1 MKRYLLSTFTIAAA
15 ALLVTSCNDE
25 MDNGLK
31 TGDDGTVTFTAQ
43 LPSEMGTRAF
53 ADGLTAKHLQYAVYE
68 AGQSTPL
75 KVFGDETT
83 VVGEAEMVDLK
94 KSVTLKLTSG
104 KSYDVIFWADATTDS
119 PYTFNPA
126 SQEVSVDYSKVNNN
140 SDNCDAFFK
149 KETITVSGNQS
160 VDVKLTRPFAQVNIG
175 TDDFDAAKAS
185 GLEVT
190 QTEVVAKAFATLNLA
205 TGEVS
210 DEADRTFTMKAIPTA
225 SDGEFPVA
233 GGYKYL
239 SMDYLLVGADKAT
252 VDVAFNYGGPQ
263 SRTFTNVPVQR
274 NYRTN
279 IYGSLLTNT
288 TDFNVVI
295 EPAFSGEFAHE
306 VVSVSTFAA
315 LKAAAT
321 AGGDVK
327 LESAIDFTQVVTVDN
342 NKTLTV
348 DLNKQNV
355 ANAADLWDNP
365 SVPNSWSLFS
375 VRGTDSKLTL
385 SGDGDVIAKA
395 NDCYAIDVQGGG
407 HLVIEGGH
415 YNGNIHAVYV
425 LEGVAEIKGGTFEVQ
440 QKYPDAEKADEF
452 VLNCLDEN
460 RKNGT
465 AKIIVTGGTF
475 IGFNP
480 GDCKAEGNGTNFV
493 APGYASIPNGTAAD
507 GRTIWKVVPTVEAT
521 TEAEL
526 EGSFKRGS
534 VTAISS
540 NISTATITTCHSKSN
555 LVFKNGSV
563 LKLEPTETGSL
574 YTLSVRKNSNLTIS
588 GNGSII
594 APVLINPNPTTSQAA
609 AIEVGV
615 QANSG
620 TVNIYDNVTLEGNSG
635 AAGSYAL
642 RLVNGTAN
650 IYGGH
655 FKTAGGLNGDSEC
668 IYLQSIKPYREAYR
682 QCNLN
687 IYGGVFETTGDAK
700 YLINCKDEPYKDGK
714 CAIKIMGGIF
724 VGFNPADNT
733 AEGAH
738 TNFVAS
744 GYKSVETTYNG
755 KQAWKVVKE

>member
-1 MKRYLLSTFTIAAA
+1 MKRYLHSTFTIAAA
-15 ALLVTSCNDE
+15 ALLMTSCNDE

-31 TGDDGTVTFTAQ
+31 TGDEGTVTFTAQ

-83 VVGEAEMVDLK
+83 AVGEAEMVNLK

-205 TGEVS
+205 TGKVS

-295 EPAFSGEFAHE
+295 EPAFATTNYNLGALYTASQIGGAVTLSDNVDFDRTIA
-306 VVSVSTFAA
+306 VQPGKTMSVNLNGKT
-315 LKAAAT
+315 
-321 AGGDVK
+321 VK
-327 LESAIDFTQVVTVDN
+327 NTT
-342 NKTLTV
+342 
-348 DLNKQNV
+348 
-355 ANAADLWDNP
+355 DLWENP

-425 LEGVAEIKGGTFEVQ
+425 TEGVAEIKGGTFEVQ

-460 RKNGT
+460 YKNGT

-493 APGYASIPNGTAAD
+493 APGYASIANGTAAD
-507 GRTIWKVVPTVEAT
+507 GRTIWKVVPAVEAT

-526 EGSFKRGS
+526 EGSFKSGS

-540 NISTATITTCHSKSN
+540 NINTATITTCHSKSN

-594 APVLINPNPTTSQAA
+594 APVLISPNPTTSQAA

-615 QANSG
+615 QAYSG
-620 TVNIYDNVTLEGNSG
+620 IVNIYDNVTLEGNSG

-668 IYLQSIKPYREAYR
+668 IYLESIKPYRGTYR

-738 TNFVAS
+738 TNFVAP

>member
-31 TGDDGTVTFTAQ
+31 TGDEGTVTFTAQ

-75 KVFGDETT
+75 PVFGDETT
-83 VVGEAEMVDLK
+83 VVGEAEMVNLK

-205 TGEVS
+205 TGKVA

-295 EPAFSGEFAHE
+295 EPAFATTNYNLGALYTASQIGGAVTLSDNVDFDRTIA
-306 VVSVSTFAA
+306 VQPGKTMSVNLNGKT
-315 LKAAAT
+315 
-321 AGGDVK
+321 VK
-327 LESAIDFTQVVTVDN
+327 NTT
-342 NKTLTV
+342 
-348 DLNKQNV
+348 
-355 ANAADLWDNP
+355 DLWENP

-425 LEGVAEIKGGTFEVQ
+425 TEGVAEIKGGTFEVQ

-460 RKNGT
+460 YKNGT

-493 APGYASIPNGTAAD
+493 APGYASIANGTAAD
-507 GRTIWKVVPTVEAT
+507 GRTIWKVVPAVEAT

-540 NISTATITTCHSKSN
+540 NISTTTITTCHSKSN

-594 APVLINPNPTTSQAA
+594 APVLINPNPTKSQAA

-615 QANSG
+615 QAYSG
-620 TVNIYDNVTLEGNSG
+620 IVNIYDNVTLEGNSG

-668 IYLQSIKPYREAYR
+668 IYLQSIKPWRGTYR

-738 TNFVAS
+738 TNFVAP

>member
-31 TGDDGTVTFTAQ
+31 TGDEGTVTFTAQ

-83 VVGEAEMVDLK
+83 VVGEAEMVNLK
-94 KSVTLKLTSG
+94 QTVSLKLTTG
-104 KSYDVIFWADATTDS
+104 KTYDVIFWADATTDS

-205 TGEVS
+205 TGKVS

-295 EPAFSGEFAHE
+295 EPAFATTNYNLGALYTASQIGGAVTLSDNVDFDRTIA
-306 VVSVSTFAA
+306 VQPGKTMSVNLNGKT
-315 LKAAAT
+315 
-321 AGGDVK
+321 VK
-327 LESAIDFTQVVTVDN
+327 NTT
-342 NKTLTV
+342 
-348 DLNKQNV
+348 
-355 ANAADLWDNP
+355 DLWENP
-365 SVPNSWSLFS
+365 SVPDSWSLFS
-375 VRGTDSKLTL
+375 VRGIDSKLTL
-385 SGDGDVIAKA
+385 SGDGEVIAKA
-395 NDCYAIDVQGGG
+395 NDCYAVDVQDGG
-407 HLVIEGGH
+407 HLVIEDGH

-425 LEGVAEIKGGTFEVQ
+425 EEGTAEIKGGTFEVQ
-440 QKYPDAEKADEF
+440 QKYPDADKADEF
-452 VLNCLDEN
+452 VLNCYDAN

-507 GRTIWKVVPTVEAT
+507 GRTIWKVVPAVEAT
-521 TEAEL
+521 TAEGLKTALTTRGKIVALGQDL
-526 EGSFKRGS
+526 EYAS
-534 VTAISS
+534 VISPAR
-540 NISTATITTCHSKSN
+540 STSLVMKNGA
-555 LVFKNGSV
+555 VFKSTNDDSNNINT
-563 LKLEPTETGSL
+563 LLSISETG
-574 YTLSVRKNSNLTIS
+574 VKIS
-588 GNGSII
+588 GNGTLEA
-594 APVLINPNPTTSQAA
+594 APNRPNHTSAV
-609 AIEVGV
+609 IEVRNGGSV
-615 QANSG
+615 DIYGNLTFDAKGGSKAN
-620 TVNIYDNVTLEGNSG
+620 NAI
-635 AAGSYAL
+635 
-642 RLVNGTAN
+642 RIFKGTAN
-650 IYGGH
+650 IHSGYFHTVGGSP
-655 FKTAGGLNGDSEC
+655 KENSSEC
-668 IYLQSIKPYREAYR
+668 ILIGYYNTDCY
-682 QCNLN
+682 LN
-687 IYGGVFETTGDAK
+687 ITGGIFESDGDAT
-700 YLINCKDEPYKDGK
+700 YLINCMDDYKK
-714 CAIKIMGGIF
+714 RCHVKVMGGTF

-733 AEGAH
+733 ADGAH
-738 TNFVAS
+738 TNFVAP

>member
-31 TGDDGTVTFTAQ
+31 TGDEGTVTFTAQ

-83 VVGEAEMVDLK
+83 VVGEAEMNNLK
-94 KSVTLKLTSG
+94 QTVSLKLTTG
-104 KSYDVIFWADATTDS
+104 KTYDVIFWADATTDS

-205 TGEVS
+205 TGEVA

-263 SRTFTNVPVQR
+263 NRTFTNVPVQR

-327 LESAIDFTQVVTVDN
+327 LESAIDFTQAVTVDN

-348 DLNKQNV
+348 DLNKQDV
-355 ANAADLWDNP
+355 ANATDLWDKTP
-365 SVPNSWSLFS
+365 DQWSLFS
-375 VRGTDSKLTL
+375 VRRGSTLTL
-385 SGDGDVIAKA
+385 KGDGEVIAKA
-395 NDCYAIDVQGGG
+395 NDCYAVDVQDGG

-452 VLNCLDEN
+452 VLNCYDAN
-460 RKNGT
+460 YINGT
-465 AKIIVTGGTF
+465 AKIIVSGGTF

-480 GDCKAEGNGTNFV
+480 GNCKAEDKNGTNFL
-493 APGYASIPNGTAAD
+493 APGYASVADGTTAD
-507 GRTIWKVVPTVEAT
+507 GRVIYKVIQAPTTRSEIIN
-521 TEAEL
+521 L
-526 EGSFKRGS
+526 LSKDGGSICIGSDYEGGAYLSKDG
-534 VTAISS
+534 VTASFAISNNAVVTPLQKKS
-540 NISTATITTCHSKSN
+540 QRSTFNIDGTNLNLFGNGKILGPCNVTDSDEGAIWVQGGSTLN
-555 LVFKNGSV
+555 
-563 LKLEPTETGSL
+563 
-574 YTLSVRKNSNLTIS
+574 IS
-588 GNGSII
+588 GNLSI
-594 APVLINPNPTTSQAA
+594 
-609 AIEVGV
+609 EG
-615 QANSG
+615 G
-620 TVNIYDNVTLEGNSG
+620 TGGHLNACVIIF
-635 AAGSYAL
+635 
-642 RLVNGTAN
+642 NGTTN
-650 IYGGH
+650 IQNGYFH
-655 FKTAGGLNGDSEC
+655 SSIDKNGDSNPC
-668 IYLQSIKPYREAYR
+668 IILAPIKSPTVTGYSK
-682 QCNLN
+682 LN
-687 IYGGVFETTGDAK
+687 IYGGVFEADGDAK
-700 YLINCKDEPYKDGK
+700 FVINCQDEDKDRCTVKV
-714 CAIKIMGGIF
+714 MGGIF

-733 AEGAH
+733 ADGAH
-738 TNFVAS
+738 TNYVAP

>member
-31 TGDDGTVTFTAQ
+31 TGDEGTVTFTAQ

-83 VVGEAEMVDLK
+83 VVGEAEMVNLK

-126 SQEVSVDYSKVNNN
+126 SQEVSVDYSNVNNN

-295 EPAFSGEFAHE
+295 EPAFATTNYNLGALYTASQIGGAVTLSDNVDFDRTIA
-306 VVSVSTFAA
+306 VQPGKTMSVNLNGKT
-315 LKAAAT
+315 
-321 AGGDVK
+321 VK
-327 LESAIDFTQVVTVDN
+327 NTT
-342 NKTLTV
+342 
-348 DLNKQNV
+348 
-355 ANAADLWDNP
+355 DLWENP

-395 NDCYAIDVQGGG
+395 NDCYAVDVQDGG
-407 HLVIEGGH
+407 HLVIEDGH
-415 YNGNIHAVYV
+415 FNGNIHAVYV

-452 VLNCLDEN
+452 VLNCYDAN
-460 RKNGT
+460 RRNGT

-480 GDCKAEGNGTNFV
+480 GDCKAEGDGTNFV

-507 GRTIWKVVPTVEAT
+507 GRTIWKVVPAVEAT
-521 TEAEL
+521 TAEGL
-526 EGSFKRGS
+526 ETALTTRGKIVALGQDLEYAS
-534 VTAISS
+534 SISPAS
-540 NISTATITTCHSKSN
+540 NTSLVMKNGA
-555 LVFKNGSV
+555 VFKSTNDDSNNINT
-563 LKLEPTETGSL
+563 LLSISATG
-574 YTLSVRKNSNLTIS
+574 VKIS
-588 GNGSII
+588 GNGTLEA
-594 APVLINPNPTTSQAA
+594 APNRPNHPSAVIEVRNGGSVDISGNLTFDAKGGSQANN
-609 AIEVGV
+609 AIK
-615 QANSG
+615 
-620 TVNIYDNVTLEGNSG
+620 IIK
-635 AAGSYAL
+635 
-642 RLVNGTAN
+642 GTAN
-650 IYGGH
+650 IHSGYFH
-655 FKTAGGLNGDSEC
+655 TAGGATKESTSEC
-668 IYLQSIKPYREAYR
+668 IYLASDWSASSKA
-682 QCNLN
+682 NLN
-687 IYGGVFETTGDAK
+687 IYGGVFECDGDAT
-700 YLINCKDEPYKDGK
+700 YLINCKDEYRSK
-714 CAIKIMGGIF
+714 CTIEIMGGIF

-738 TNFVAS
+738 TNFVAP

>member
-31 TGDDGTVTFTAQ
+31 TGDEGTVTFTAQ

-83 VVGEAEMVDLK
+83 VVGEAEMNNLK
-94 KSVTLKLTSG
+94 QTVSLKLTTG
-104 KSYDVIFWADATTDS
+104 KTYDVIFWAADNSAKK
-119 PYTFNPA
+119 PYTFDPLTQTVKIKYTN
-126 SQEVSVDYSKVNNN
+126 VYSNN
-140 SDNCDAFFK
+140 DICDAFFK
-149 KETITVSGNQS
+149 KETITVSGNQN

-175 TDDFDAAKAS
+175 TDDFDAATIA
-185 GLEVT
+185 GLNLT
-190 QTEVVAKAFATLNLA
+190 QTQVKATAGDILNLA
-205 TGEVS
+205 TGKMEGT
-210 DEADRTFTMKAIPTA
+210 EATRTFKMKAIPTA
-225 SDGEFPVA
+225 DDGAFPVA
-233 GGYKYL
+233 GYKYL
-239 SMDYLLVGADKAT
+239 LMAYIPISDTKET
-252 VDVAFNYGGPQ
+252 VDMTFGYNGK
-263 SRTFTNVPVQR
+263 SSFRSFTNVPLQR

-279 IYGSLLTNT
+279 IYGSLLTNSV
-288 TDFNVVI
+288 DFNVVI

-306 VVSVSTFAA
+306 VVSASTFAA
-315 LKAAAT
+315 LKAAVAN
-321 AGGDVK
+321 GQ
-327 LESAIDFTQVVTVDN
+327 SVDAE
-342 NKTLTV
+342 KTLVLSGGQSETLNLG
-348 DLNKQNV
+348 DLSISNKN
-355 ANAADLWDNP
+355 DIWSD
-365 SVPNSWSLFS
+365 SDWSLLS
-375 VRGTDSKLTL
+375 VRENSSLTIT
-385 SGDGDVIAKA
+385 SGAYIAKA
-395 NDCYAIDVQGGG
+395 NDCYAVDVQDGG
-407 HLVIEGGH
+407 HLVIEDGH
-415 YNGNIHAVYV
+415 FNGNIHAVYV

-452 VLNCLDEN
+452 VLNCYDAN
-460 RKNGT
+460 RENGT

-563 LKLEPTETGSL
+563 LKLEPTETGDL

-594 APVLINPNPTTSQAA
+594 APVLISPNPTTSQAA

-615 QANSG
+615 QAYSG
-620 TVNIYDNVTLEGNSG
+620 TVNIYDNVTIEGNSG

-642 RLVNGTAN
+642 KLVNGTAN

-655 FKTAGGLNGDSEC
+655 FKTAGGSNGDSEC
-668 IYLQSIKPYREAYR
+668 IYLQSIKPWGGTYR

-738 TNFVAS
+738 TNFVAP

>member
-31 TGDDGTVTFTAQ
+31 TGDEGTVTFTAQ

-75 KVFGDETT
+75 PVFGDETT
-83 VVGEAEMVDLK
+83 VVGEAEMVNLK

-126 SQEVSVDYSKVNNN
+126 SQEVRVDYSKVNNN

-295 EPAFSGEFAHE
+295 EPAFATTNYNLGALYTASQIGGAVTLSDNVDFDRTIA
-306 VVSVSTFAA
+306 VQPGKTMSVNLNGKT
-315 LKAAAT
+315 
-321 AGGDVK
+321 VK
-327 LESAIDFTQVVTVDN
+327 NTT
-342 NKTLTV
+342 
-348 DLNKQNV
+348 
-355 ANAADLWDNP
+355 DLWENP

-425 LEGVAEIKGGTFEVQ
+425 TEGVAEIKGGTFEVQ

-452 VLNCLDEN
+452 VLNCYDAN
-460 RKNGT
+460 RENGT

-493 APGYASIPNGTAAD
+493 AHGYASIPNGTAAD
-507 GRTIWKVVPTVEAT
+507 GRTIWKVVPAVAAT
-521 TEAEL
+521 TGAEL

-534 VTAISS
+534 VTTIGT
-540 NISTATITTCHSKSN
+540 NISATETIVCKTKSN
-555 LVFKNGSV
+555 LVLKNGSV
-563 LKLEPTETGSL
+563 LKVEPTRIAQN
-574 YTLSVRKNSNLTIS
+574 YTLGAHGGSNLSIS

-594 APVLINPNPTTSQAA
+594 APVLPDPTTYLAS
-609 AIEVGV
+609 AIEVGS
-615 QANSG
+615 ASKSG
-620 TVNIYDNVTLEGNSG
+620 TVNIYGNVTFEGNSG

-642 RLVNGTAN
+642 RLINGTAN

-655 FKTAGGLNGDSEC
+655 FKTAGGSSGNAEC
-668 IYLQSIKPYREAYR
+668 IYLQSSQPYRGAAYN

-700 YLINCKDEPYKDGK
+700 YLINCLDKPYKDGK

>member
-83 VVGEAEMVDLK
+83 VVGEAEMNNLK
-94 KSVTLKLTSG
+94 QTVSLKLTTG
-104 KSYDVIFWADATTDS
+104 KTYDVIFWADATTDS

-205 TGEVS
+205 TGKVA

-348 DLNKQNV
+348 DLNKQDV
-355 ANAADLWDNP
+355 ANATDLWDKA
-365 SVPNSWSLFS
+365 PNQWSLFS
-375 VRGTDSKLTL
+375 VRRGSTLTL
-385 SGDGDVIAKA
+385 KGDGEVIAKA
-395 NDCYAIDVQGGG
+395 NDCYAVDVQDGG

-425 LEGVAEIKGGTFEVQ
+425 QKGTAEIKGGTFEVQ
-440 QKYPDAEKADEF
+440 QKFPDADKADEF
-452 VLNCLDEN
+452 VLNCYDAN
-460 RKNGT
+460 RENGT

-480 GDCKAEGNGTNFV
+480 GNCKAEGNGTNFV
-493 APGYASIPNGTAAD
+493 APGYASVCESKTAD
-507 GRTIWKVVPTVEAT
+507 GREIWKVIPVTRNNIIA
-521 TEAEL
+521 AL
-526 EGSFKRGS
+526 EKQGAK
-534 VTAISS
+534 VCISNDYQGGAYLS
-540 NISTATITTCHSKSN
+540 KDDITSTLMLNKATITPIPNKMSTINIEGTNLNVTGTGKFVGPSNSYTTTGAFWVQHSNTLNIDGNISVESGTN
-555 LVFKNGSV
+555 SHFNACVIVFN
-563 LKLEPTETGSL
+563 
-574 YTLSVRKNSNLTIS
+574 
-588 GNGSII
+588 
-594 APVLINPNPTTSQAA
+594 
-609 AIEVGV
+609 
-615 QANSG
+615 G
-620 TVNIYDNVTLEGNSG
+620 TVNISNGYFHSSVSKD
-635 AAGSYAL
+635 GS
-642 RLVNGTAN
+642 
-650 IYGGH
+650 
-655 FKTAGGLNGDSEC
+655 SSPC
-668 IYLQSIKPYREAYR
+668 IYLFGNTGVAYA
-682 QCNLN
+682 N
-687 IYGGVFETTGDAK
+687 ITGGVFEADGDAMFI
-700 YLINCKDEPYKDGK
+700 INCDDTNKSRCHVKV
-714 CAIKIMGGIF
+714 MGGTF

-733 AEGAH
+733 ADGAH
-738 TNFVAS
+738 TNYVAP

>member
-31 TGDDGTVTFTAQ
+31 TGDEGTVTFTAQ

-83 VVGEAEMVDLK
+83 VVGEAEMVNLK

-104 KSYDVIFWADATTDS
+104 KSYDVIFWADVTTDS

-205 TGEVS
+205 TGKVS

-263 SRTFTNVPVQR
+263 NRTFTNVPVQR

-306 VVSVSTFAA
+306 VVSISTFAA

-327 LESAIDFTQVVTVDN
+327 LESAIDFTQAVTVDN

-348 DLNKQNV
+348 DLNKQDV
-355 ANAADLWDNP
+355 ANATDLWDKTP
-365 SVPNSWSLFS
+365 DQWSLFS
-375 VRGTDSKLTL
+375 VRRGSTLTL
-385 SGDGDVIAKA
+385 KGDGEVIAKA
-395 NDCYAIDVQGGG
+395 NDCYAVDVQDGG

-425 LEGVAEIKGGTFEVQ
+425 QKGTAEIKGGTFEVQ
-440 QKYPDAEKADEF
+440 QKYSAEDPDEY
-452 VLNCLDEN
+452 VLNCYDAN
-460 RKNGT
+460 YINGT
-465 AKIIVTGGTF
+465 AKIIVSGGTF

-480 GDCKAEGNGTNFV
+480 GNCKAEDKNGTNFL
-493 APGYASIPNGTAAD
+493 APGYASVADGTTAD
-507 GRTIWKVVPTVEAT
+507 GRVIYKVIQAPTTRSEIIN
-521 TEAEL
+521 L
-526 EGSFKRGS
+526 LSKDGGSICIGSDYEGGAYLSKDG
-534 VTAISS
+534 VTASFAISNNAVVTPLQKKS
-540 NISTATITTCHSKSN
+540 QRSTFNIDGTNLNLFGNGKILGPCNVTDSDEGAIWVQGGSTLN
-555 LVFKNGSV
+555 
-563 LKLEPTETGSL
+563 
-574 YTLSVRKNSNLTIS
+574 IS
-588 GNGSII
+588 GNLSI
-594 APVLINPNPTTSQAA
+594 
-609 AIEVGV
+609 EG
-615 QANSG
+615 G
-620 TVNIYDNVTLEGNSG
+620 TGGHLNACVIIF
-635 AAGSYAL
+635 
-642 RLVNGTAN
+642 NGTTN
-650 IYGGH
+650 IQNGYFH
-655 FKTAGGLNGDSEC
+655 SSIDKNGDSNPC
-668 IYLQSIKPYREAYR
+668 IILAPIKSPTVTGYSK
-682 QCNLN
+682 LN
-687 IYGGVFETTGDAK
+687 IYGGVFEADGDAK
-700 YLINCKDEPYKDGK
+700 FVINCQDEDKDRCTVKV
-714 CAIKIMGGIF
+714 MGGIF

-733 AEGAH
+733 ADGAH
-738 TNFVAS
+738 TNYVAP
-744 GYKSVETTYNG
+744 GYKLVETTYNG

>member
-31 TGDDGTVTFTAQ
+31 TDDEGTVTFTAQ

-83 VVGEAEMVDLK
+83 VVGEAEMVNLK

-205 TGEVS
+205 TGKVA

-295 EPAFSGEFAHE
+295 EPAFATTNYNLGALYTASQIGGAVTLSDNVDFDRTIA
-306 VVSVSTFAA
+306 VQPGKTMSVNLNGKT
-315 LKAAAT
+315 
-321 AGGDVK
+321 VK
-327 LESAIDFTQVVTVDN
+327 NTT
-342 NKTLTV
+342 
-348 DLNKQNV
+348 
-355 ANAADLWDNP
+355 DLWENP

-385 SGDGDVIAKA
+385 SGDGDVIAKV
-395 NDCYAIDVQGGG
+395 NDCYAVDVQGGG
-407 HLVIEGGH
+407 HLVIDGGH

-425 LEGVAEIKGGTFEVQ
+425 TEGVAEIKGGTFEVQ

-460 RKNGT
+460 YKNGT

-493 APGYASIPNGTAAD
+493 APGYASIANGTTAD
-507 GRTIWKVVPTVEAT
+507 GRTIWKVVSAVEAT
-521 TEAEL
+521 TETEL
-526 EGSFKRGS
+526 EGSFKSGS

-594 APVLINPNPTTSQAA
+594 APVLINPNPTKSQAA

-615 QANSG
+615 QAYSG
-620 TVNIYDNVTLEGNSG
+620 IVNIYDNVTLEGNSG

-668 IYLQSIKPYREAYR
+668 IYLQSIKPYRGTYR

-738 TNFVAS
+738 TNFVAP

>member
-31 TGDDGTVTFTAQ
+31 TGDEGTVTFTAQ

-83 VVGEAEMVDLK
+83 VVGEAEMNNLK
-94 KSVTLKLTSG
+94 QTVSLKLTTG
-104 KSYDVIFWADATTDS
+104 KTYDVIFWAADNSAKK
-119 PYTFNPA
+119 PYTFDPLTQTVKIKYTN
-126 SQEVSVDYSKVNNN
+126 VYSNN
-140 SDNCDAFFK
+140 DICDAFFK
-149 KETITVSGNQS
+149 KETITVSGNQN

-175 TDDFDAAKAS
+175 TDDFDAATIA
-185 GLEVT
+185 GLNLT
-190 QTEVVAKAFATLNLA
+190 QTQVKATAGDILNLA
-205 TGEVS
+205 TGKMEGT
-210 DEADRTFTMKAIPTA
+210 EATRTFKMKAIPTA
-225 SDGEFPVA
+225 DDGAFPVA
-233 GGYKYL
+233 GYKYL
-239 SMDYLLVGADKAT
+239 LMAYIPISDTKET
-252 VDVAFNYGGPQ
+252 VDMTFGYNGK
-263 SRTFTNVPVQR
+263 STFRSFTNVPLQR

-279 IYGSLLTNT
+279 IYGSLLTNSV
-288 TDFNVVI
+288 DFNVVI

-306 VVSVSTFAA
+306 VVSASTFAA
-315 LKAAAT
+315 LKAAVAN
-321 AGGDVK
+321 GQ
-327 LESAIDFTQVVTVDN
+327 SVDAE
-342 NKTLTV
+342 KTLVLSGGQSETLNLG
-348 DLNKQNV
+348 DLSISNKN
-355 ANAADLWDNP
+355 DIWSD
-365 SVPNSWSLFS
+365 SDWSLLS
-375 VRGTDSKLTL
+375 VRENSSLTII
-385 SGDGDVIAKA
+385 SGAYIAKA
-395 NDCYAIDVQGGG
+395 NDCYAVDVQDGG

-415 YNGNIHAVYV
+415 FNGNIHAVYV
-425 LEGVAEIKGGTFEVQ
+425 EEGTAEIKGGTFEVQ
-440 QKYPDAEKADEF
+440 QKYPDADKADEF
-452 VLNCLDEN
+452 VLNCYDAN

-493 APGYASIPNGTAAD
+493 APGYASIPNGTATD

-521 TEAEL
+521 TGTEL

-534 VTAISS
+534 VTTIGT
-540 NISTATITTCHSKSN
+540 NISATETIVCKTKSN
-555 LVFKNGSV
+555 LVLKNGSV
-563 LKLEPTETGSL
+563 LKVEPTRIAQN
-574 YTLSVRKNSNLTIS
+574 YTLGAHGGSNLSIS

-594 APVLINPNPTTSQAA
+594 APVLPDPTTYLAS
-609 AIEVGV
+609 AIDVGS
-615 QANSG
+615 ASKSG
-620 TVNIYDNVTLEGNSG
+620 IVNIYDNVTLEGNSG

-655 FKTAGGLNGDSEC
+655 FKTAGGSSGNAEC
-668 IYLQSIKPYREAYR
+668 IYVQSAQPYRGAAYR

-714 CAIKIMGGIF
+714 CAINIMGGIF

-738 TNFVAS
+738 TNFVAP

>member
-31 TGDDGTVTFTAQ
+31 TGDEGTVTFTAQ

-83 VVGEAEMVDLK
+83 VVGEAEMVNLK

-263 SRTFTNVPVQR
+263 NRTFTNVPVQR

-355 ANAADLWDNP
+355 ANAADLWNE
-365 SVPNSWSLFS
+365 STNQWSLFS
-375 VRGTDSKLTL
+375 VRRGSTLTL
-385 SGDGDVIAKA
+385 KGDGEVIAKA
-395 NDCYAIDVQGGG
+395 SDCFAVDVQDGG
-407 HLVIEGGH
+407 HLVIEDGH
-415 YNGNIHAVYV
+415 FNGNVHAVYV
-425 LEGVAEIKGGTFEVQ
+425 YEGVAEIKGGTFEVQ
-440 QKYPDAEKADEF
+440 QKYSDADKADEF
-452 VLNCLDEN
+452 VLNCYDAN
-460 RKNGT
+460 RENGT

-480 GDCKAEGNGTNFV
+480 GNCKAEGNGTNFV
-493 APGYASIPNGTAAD
+493 APGYASVCESKTAD
-507 GRTIWKVVPTVEAT
+507 GREIWKVIPVTRNNIIA
-521 TEAEL
+521 AL
-526 EGSFKRGS
+526 EKQGAK
-534 VTAISS
+534 VCISNDYQGGAYLS
-540 NISTATITTCHSKSN
+540 KDDITSTLMLNKATITPIPNKMSTINIEGTNLNVTGTGKFVGPSNSYTTTGAFWVQHSNTLNIDGNISVESGTN
-555 LVFKNGSV
+555 SHFNACVIVFN
-563 LKLEPTETGSL
+563 
-574 YTLSVRKNSNLTIS
+574 
-588 GNGSII
+588 
-594 APVLINPNPTTSQAA
+594 
-609 AIEVGV
+609 
-615 QANSG
+615 G
-620 TVNIYDNVTLEGNSG
+620 TVNISNGYFHSSVSKD
-635 AAGSYAL
+635 GS
-642 RLVNGTAN
+642 
-650 IYGGH
+650 
-655 FKTAGGLNGDSEC
+655 SSPC
-668 IYLQSIKPYREAYR
+668 IYLFGNTGVAYA
-682 QCNLN
+682 N
-687 IYGGVFETTGDAK
+687 ITGGVFEADGDAMFI
-700 YLINCKDEPYKDGK
+700 INCDDTNKSRCHVKV
-714 CAIKIMGGIF
+714 MGGTF

-733 AEGAH
+733 ADGAH
-738 TNFVAS
+738 TNYVAT

>member
-31 TGDDGTVTFTAQ
+31 TGDEGTVTFTAQ

-83 VVGEAEMVDLK
+83 VVGEAEMVNLK

-205 TGEVS
+205 TGKVS

-295 EPAFSGEFAHE
+295 EPAFATTNYNLGALYTASQIGGAVTLSDNVDFDRTIA
-306 VVSVSTFAA
+306 VQPGKTMSVNLNGKT
-315 LKAAAT
+315 
-321 AGGDVK
+321 VK
-327 LESAIDFTQVVTVDN
+327 NTT
-342 NKTLTV
+342 
-348 DLNKQNV
+348 
-355 ANAADLWDNP
+355 DLWKNP

-385 SGDGDVIAKA
+385 SGDGEVIAKA
-395 NDCYAIDVQGGG
+395 NDCYAVDVQDGG
-407 HLVIEGGH
+407 HLVIEDGH

-425 LEGVAEIKGGTFEVQ
+425 YEGVAEIKGGTFEVQ
-440 QKYPDAEKADEF
+440 QKYSDADKADEF
-452 VLNCLDEN
+452 VLNCYDAN
-460 RKNGT
+460 RENGT

-507 GRTIWKVVPTVEAT
+507 GRTIWKVVPAVEAT
-521 TEAEL
+521 TAEGLKTALTTRGKIVALGQDL
-526 EGSFKRGS
+526 EYASS
-534 VTAISS
+534 ISPAKNTS
-540 NISTATITTCHSKSN
+540 LVMKNGA
-555 LVFKNGSV
+555 VFKSTNDDSNNINT
-563 LKLEPTETGSL
+563 LLSISETG
-574 YTLSVRKNSNLTIS
+574 VKIS
-588 GNGSII
+588 GNGTLEA
-594 APVLINPNPTTSQAA
+594 APNRPNHTSAV
-609 AIEVGV
+609 IEVRTGGSV
-615 QANSG
+615 DIYGNLTFDAKGGSKAN
-620 TVNIYDNVTLEGNSG
+620 NAI
-635 AAGSYAL
+635 
-642 RLVNGTAN
+642 RIFKGTAN
-650 IYGGH
+650 IHSGYFHTVGGSP
-655 FKTAGGLNGDSEC
+655 KENSSEC
-668 IYLQSIKPYREAYR
+668 ILIGYYNTDCY
-682 QCNLN
+682 LN
-687 IYGGVFETTGDAK
+687 ITGGIFESDGDAT
-700 YLINCKDEPYKDGK
+700 YLINCMDDYKK
-714 CAIKIMGGIF
+714 RCHVKVMGGTF

-733 AEGAH
+733 ADGAH
-738 TNFVAS
+738 TNYVAP

>member
-31 TGDDGTVTFTAQ
+31 TGDEGTVTFTAQ

-83 VVGEAEMVDLK
+83 VVGEAEMVNLK

-205 TGEVS
+205 TGEVA

-263 SRTFTNVPVQR
+263 NRTFTNVPVQR
-274 NYRTN
+274 NCRTN

-295 EPAFSGEFAHE
+295 EPAFATTNYNLGALYTASQIGGAVTLSDNVDFDRTIA
-306 VVSVSTFAA
+306 VQPGKTMSVNLNGKT
-315 LKAAAT
+315 
-321 AGGDVK
+321 VK
-327 LESAIDFTQVVTVDN
+327 NTT
-342 NKTLTV
+342 
-348 DLNKQNV
+348 
-355 ANAADLWDNP
+355 DLWENP

-385 SGDGDVIAKA
+385 SGDGDVIAKV
-395 NDCYAIDVQGGG
+395 NDCYAVDVQGGG
-407 HLVIEGGH
+407 HLVIDGGH

-425 LEGVAEIKGGTFEVQ
+425 TEGVAEIKGGTFEVQ

-460 RKNGT
+460 YKNGT

-493 APGYASIPNGTAAD
+493 APGYASIANGTTAD
-507 GRTIWKVVPTVEAT
+507 GRTIWKVVSAVEAT
-521 TEAEL
+521 TETEL
-526 EGSFKRGS
+526 EGSFKSGS

-594 APVLINPNPTTSQAA
+594 APVLINPNPTKSQAA

-615 QANSG
+615 QAYSG
-620 TVNIYDNVTLEGNSG
+620 IVNIYDNVTLEGNSG

-668 IYLQSIKPYREAYR
+668 IYLQSIKPYRGTYR

-738 TNFVAS
+738 TNFVAP

>member
-31 TGDDGTVTFTAQ
+31 TGDEGTVTFTAQ

-83 VVGEAEMVDLK
+83 VVGEAEMVNLK

-104 KSYDVIFWADATTDS
+104 KSYDVIFWAADNSAKK
-119 PYTFNPA
+119 PYTFDPLTQTVKIKYTN
-126 SQEVSVDYSKVNNN
+126 VYSNN
-140 SDNCDAFFK
+140 DICDAFFK
-149 KETITVSGNQS
+149 KETITVSGNQN

-175 TDDFDAAKAS
+175 TDDFDAATIA
-185 GLEVT
+185 GLNLT
-190 QTEVVAKAFATLNLA
+190 QTQVKATAGDILNLA
-205 TGEVS
+205 TGKMEGT
-210 DEADRTFTMKAIPTA
+210 EATRTFKMKAIPTA
-225 SDGEFPVA
+225 DDGAFPVA
-233 GGYKYL
+233 GYKYL
-239 SMDYLLVGADKAT
+239 LMAYIPISDTKET
-252 VDVAFNYGGPQ
+252 VDMTFGYNGK
-263 SRTFTNVPVQR
+263 STFRSFTNVPLQR

-279 IYGSLLTNT
+279 IYGSLLTNSV
-288 TDFNVVI
+288 DFNVVI

-306 VVSVSTFAA
+306 VVSASTFAA
-315 LKAAAT
+315 LKAAVAN
-321 AGGDVK
+321 GQ
-327 LESAIDFTQVVTVDN
+327 SVDAE
-342 NKTLTV
+342 KTLVLSGGQSETLNLG
-348 DLNKQNV
+348 DLSISNKN
-355 ANAADLWDNP
+355 NIWSDSD
-365 SVPNSWSLFS
+365 WSLLS
-375 VRGTDSKLTL
+375 VRENSSLTIT
-385 SGDGDVIAKA
+385 SGAYIAKA
-395 NDCYAIDVQGGG
+395 NDCYAVDVQDGG
-407 HLVIEGGH
+407 HLVIEDGH
-415 YNGNIHAVYV
+415 FNGNIHAVYV

-440 QKYPDAEKADEF
+440 QKYPDADKADEF
-452 VLNCLDEN
+452 VLNCYDAN
-460 RKNGT
+460 RRNGT

-480 GDCKAEGNGTNFV
+480 GDCKAEGDGTNFV

-507 GRTIWKVVPTVEAT
+507 GRTIWKVVSAVEAT
-521 TEAEL
+521 TETEL
-526 EGSFKRGS
+526 EGSFKSGS

-574 YTLSVRKNSNLTIS
+574 YTLSVRQNSNLTIS

-594 APVLINPNPTTSQAA
+594 APVLINPNPTKSQAA

-615 QANSG
+615 QAYSG
-620 TVNIYDNVTLEGNSG
+620 TVNIYDNVTLEGNSV

-668 IYLQSIKPYREAYR
+668 IYLQSIKPWRGTYR

-700 YLINCKDEPYKDGK
+700 YLINCQDEPYKDGK

>member
-31 TGDDGTVTFTAQ
+31 TGDEGTVTFTAQ

-83 VVGEAEMVDLK
+83 VVGEAEMVNPK

-205 TGEVS
+205 TGKVA

-306 VVSVSTFAA
+306 VVSISTFAA

-355 ANAADLWDNP
+355 ANAADLWDKTP
-365 SVPNSWSLFS
+365 DQWSLFS
-375 VRGTDSKLTL
+375 VRRGSTLTL
-385 SGDGDVIAKA
+385 KGDGEVIAKA
-395 NDCYAIDVQGGG
+395 NDCYAVDAQDGG
-407 HLVIEGGH
+407 HLVIEDGH

-425 LEGVAEIKGGTFEVQ
+425 EEGTAEIKGGTFEVQ
-440 QKYPDAEKADEF
+440 QKFPDADKADEF
-452 VLNCLDEN
+452 VLNCYDAN
-460 RKNGT
+460 RENGT

-493 APGYASIPNGTAAD
+493 APGYASVCESKTAD
-507 GRTIWKVVPTVEAT
+507 GREIWKVIPVTRNNIIA
-521 TEAEL
+521 AL
-526 EGSFKRGS
+526 EKQGAK
-534 VTAISS
+534 VCISNDYQGGAYLS
-540 NISTATITTCHSKSN
+540 KDDITSTLMLNKATITPIPNKMSTINIEGTNLNVTGTGKFVGPSNSYTTTGAFWVQHSNTLNIDGNISVESGTN
-555 LVFKNGSV
+555 SDFNACVIVFN
-563 LKLEPTETGSL
+563 
-574 YTLSVRKNSNLTIS
+574 
-588 GNGSII
+588 
-594 APVLINPNPTTSQAA
+594 
-609 AIEVGV
+609 
-615 QANSG
+615 G
-620 TVNIYDNVTLEGNSG
+620 TVNISNGYFHSSVSKD
-635 AAGSYAL
+635 GS
-642 RLVNGTAN
+642 
-650 IYGGH
+650 
-655 FKTAGGLNGDSEC
+655 SSPC
-668 IYLQSIKPYREAYR
+668 IYLFGNTGVAYA
-682 QCNLN
+682 N
-687 IYGGVFETTGDAK
+687 ITGGVFEADGDAMFI
-700 YLINCKDEPYKDGK
+700 INCDDTNKSRCHVKV
-714 CAIKIMGGIF
+714 MGGTF

-733 AEGAH
+733 ADGAH
-738 TNFVAS
+738 TNYVAP

>member
-31 TGDDGTVTFTAQ
+31 TGDEGTVTFTAQ

-83 VVGEAEMVDLK
+83 VVGEAEMVNLK

-160 VDVKLTRPFAQVNIG
+160 VDVQLTRPFAQVNIG

-205 TGEVS
+205 TGKVS

-295 EPAFSGEFAHE
+295 EPAFATTNYNLGALYTASQIGGAVTLSDNVDFDRTIA
-306 VVSVSTFAA
+306 VQPGKTMSVNLNGKT
-315 LKAAAT
+315 
-321 AGGDVK
+321 VK
-327 LESAIDFTQVVTVDN
+327 NTT
-342 NKTLTV
+342 
-348 DLNKQNV
+348 
-355 ANAADLWDNP
+355 DLWKNP

-385 SGDGDVIAKA
+385 SGDGEVIAKA
-395 NDCYAIDVQGGG
+395 NDCYAVDVQDGG
-407 HLVIEGGH
+407 HLVIEDGH
-415 YNGNIHAVYV
+415 FNGNVHAVYV
-425 LEGVAEIKGGTFEVQ
+425 YKGVAEIKGGTFEVQ
-440 QKYPDAEKADEF
+440 QKYSDADKADEF
-452 VLNCLDEN
+452 VLNCYDAN
-460 RKNGT
+460 RENGT

-507 GRTIWKVVPTVEAT
+507 GRTIWKVVPAVEAT
-521 TEAEL
+521 TGAEL
-526 EGSFKRGS
+526 ENGNASFAINTSFTIGCAYLSNSRTKNISFTNSSVINADNSIIQTFLIGKNSNVTISGRGKI
-534 VTAISS
+534 VGPTRASS
-540 NISTATITTCHSKSN
+540 NTATIW
-555 LVFKNGSV
+555 LANG
-563 LKLEPTETGSL
+563 
-574 YTLSVRKNSNLTIS
+574 
-588 GNGSII
+588 
-594 APVLINPNPTTSQAA
+594 
-609 AIEVGV
+609 
-615 QANSG
+615 G
-620 TVNIYDNVTLEGNSG
+620 TVNINGNMTIE
-635 AAGSYAL
+635 AGSGSSTNNCI
-642 RLVNGTAN
+642 RIVKGTAN
-650 IYGGH
+650 IYDGYFHAGLDKNGG
-655 FKTAGGLNGDSEC
+655 ANAC
-668 IYLQSIKPYREAYR
+668 ILLTPGTSSSTSPA
-682 QCNLN
+682 NLN
-687 IYGGVFETTGDAK
+687 IYGGVFETDGDFPVINIQDGASANK
-700 YLINCKDEPYKDGK
+700 YNHVLIY
-714 CAIKIMGGIF
+714 GGTF
-724 VGFNPADNT
+724 VGFDPSIGDS
-733 AEGAH
+733 GANVP
-738 TNFVAS
+738 TFVAP

-755 KQAWKVVKE
+755 KQAWKVIKE

>member
-31 TGDDGTVTFTAQ
+31 TGDEGTVTFTAQ

-83 VVGEAEMVDLK
+83 AVGEAEMDNLK

-205 TGEVS
+205 TGEVA

-252 VDVAFNYGGPQ
+252 VDVVFNYGGPQ
-263 SRTFTNVPVQR
+263 NRTFTNVPVQR

-295 EPAFSGEFAHE
+295 EPAFATTNYNLGALYTASQIGGAVTLSDNVDFDRTIA
-306 VVSVSTFAA
+306 VQPGKTMSVNLNGKT
-315 LKAAAT
+315 
-321 AGGDVK
+321 VK
-327 LESAIDFTQVVTVDN
+327 NTT
-342 NKTLTV
+342 
-348 DLNKQNV
+348 
-355 ANAADLWDNP
+355 DLWENP

-385 SGDGDVIAKA
+385 SGDGEVIAKA
-395 NDCYAIDVQGGG
+395 NDCYAVDVQDGG
-407 HLVIEGGH
+407 HLVIEDGH
-415 YNGNIHAVYV
+415 FNGNIHAVYV
-425 LEGVAEIKGGTFEVQ
+425 LEGVAEIKGGIFEVQ

-452 VLNCLDEN
+452 VLNCYDAN
-460 RKNGT
+460 RENGT

-493 APGYASIPNGTAAD
+493 ASGYASIANGTTAD
-507 GRTIWKVVPTVEAT
+507 GRTIWKVVSAVEAT
-521 TEAEL
+521 TAEGL
-526 EGSFKRGS
+526 ETALTTRGKIVALGQDLEYAS
-534 VTAISS
+534 SISPARNTS
-540 NISTATITTCHSKSN
+540 LVMKNGA
-555 LVFKNGSV
+555 VFKSTNDDSNNINT
-563 LKLEPTETGSL
+563 LLSISATG
-574 YTLSVRKNSNLTIS
+574 VKIS
-588 GNGSII
+588 GNGTLEA
-594 APVLINPNPTTSQAA
+594 APNRPNHPSAVIEVRNGGSVDISGNLTFDAKGGSQANN
-609 AIEVGV
+609 AIK
-615 QANSG
+615 
-620 TVNIYDNVTLEGNSG
+620 IIK
-635 AAGSYAL
+635 
-642 RLVNGTAN
+642 GTAN
-650 IYGGH
+650 IHSGYFHTVGGAT
-655 FKTAGGLNGDSEC
+655 KESTSEC
-668 IYLQSIKPYREAYR
+668 IYLESGWAASSKA
-682 QCNLN
+682 NLN
-687 IYGGVFETTGDAK
+687 IYGGVFECDGDAT
-700 YLINCKDEPYKDGK
+700 YLINCKDEYRSK
-714 CAIKIMGGIF
+714 CTIKIMGGIF

-733 AEGAH
+733 ADGAH
-738 TNFVAS
+738 TNYVAT

>member
-31 TGDDGTVTFTAQ
+31 TGDEGTVTFTAQ

-83 VVGEAEMVDLK
+83 VVGEAEMVNLK

-205 TGEVS
+205 TGKVS

-263 SRTFTNVPVQR
+263 NRTFTNVPVQR

-355 ANAADLWDNP
+355 ANAADLWDKTP
-365 SVPNSWSLFS
+365 DQWSLFS
-375 VRGTDSKLTL
+375 VRRGSTLTL
-385 SGDGDVIAKA
+385 KGDGEVIAKA
-395 NDCYAIDVQGGG
+395 NDCYAVDVQDGG

-440 QKYPDAEKADEF
+440 QKYPDAEKSDEF
-452 VLNCLDEN
+452 VLNCYDAN
-460 RKNGT
+460 RENGT

-493 APGYASIPNGTAAD
+493 APGYASVCESKTAD
-507 GRTIWKVVPTVEAT
+507 GREIWKVIPVTRNNIIA
-521 TEAEL
+521 AL
-526 EGSFKRGS
+526 EKQGAK
-534 VTAISS
+534 VCISNDYQGGAYLS
-540 NISTATITTCHSKSN
+540 KDDITSTLMLNKATITPIPNKMSTINIEGTNLNVTGTGKFVGPSNSYTTTGAFWVQHSNTLNIDGNISVESGTN
-555 LVFKNGSV
+555 SDFNACVIVFN
-563 LKLEPTETGSL
+563 
-574 YTLSVRKNSNLTIS
+574 
-588 GNGSII
+588 
-594 APVLINPNPTTSQAA
+594 
-609 AIEVGV
+609 
-615 QANSG
+615 G
-620 TVNIYDNVTLEGNSG
+620 TVNISNGYFHSSVSKD
-635 AAGSYAL
+635 GS
-642 RLVNGTAN
+642 
-650 IYGGH
+650 
-655 FKTAGGLNGDSEC
+655 SSPC
-668 IYLQSIKPYREAYR
+668 IYLFGNTGVAYA
-682 QCNLN
+682 N
-687 IYGGVFETTGDAK
+687 ITGGVFEADGDAMFI
-700 YLINCKDEPYKDGK
+700 INCDDTNKSRCHVKV
-714 CAIKIMGGIF
+714 MGGTF

-733 AEGAH
+733 ADGAH
-738 TNFVAS
+738 TNYVAP

>member
-15 ALLVTSCNDE
+15 ALLMTSCNDE

-31 TGDDGTVTFTAQ
+31 TGDEGTVTFTAQ
-43 LPSEMGTRAF
+43 LPSEMETRAF

-83 VVGEAEMVDLK
+83 VVGEAEMVNLK

-205 TGEVS
+205 TGKVS

-295 EPAFSGEFAHE
+295 EPAFATTNYNLGALYTASQIGGAVTLSDNVDFDRTIA
-306 VVSVSTFAA
+306 VQPGKTMSVNLNGKT
-315 LKAAAT
+315 
-321 AGGDVK
+321 VK
-327 LESAIDFTQVVTVDN
+327 NTT
-342 NKTLTV
+342 
-348 DLNKQNV
+348 
-355 ANAADLWDNP
+355 DLWENP

-395 NDCYAIDVQGGG
+395 NDCYAVDVQDGG
-407 HLVIEGGH
+407 HLVIEDGH

-425 LEGVAEIKGGTFEVQ
+425 EEGTAEIKGGTFEVQ
-440 QKYPDAEKADEF
+440 QKYPDADKADEF
-452 VLNCLDEN
+452 VLNCYDAN
-460 RKNGT
+460 RENGT

-507 GRTIWKVVPTVEAT
+507 GRTIWKVVPAVEAT

-534 VTAISS
+534 VTTIGT
-540 NISTATITTCHSKSN
+540 NISATETIVCKTKSN
-555 LVFKNGSV
+555 LVLKNGSV
-563 LKLEPTETGSL
+563 LKVEPTRNAQN
-574 YTLSVRKNSNLTIS
+574 YTLGAYGGSNLSIS

-594 APVLINPNPTTSQAA
+594 APVLINPNPTTSQAS
-609 AIEVGV
+609 AIEVGS
-615 QANSG
+615 ASKSG
-620 TVNIYDNVTLEGNSG
+620 TVNIYDNVTFEGNSG

-642 RLVNGTAN
+642 RLINGTAN

-655 FKTAGGLNGDSEC
+655 FKTAGGSSGNAEC
-668 IYLQSIKPYREAYR
+668 IYVQSAQPSRGAAYK

-738 TNFVAS
+738 TNFVAP

>member
-31 TGDDGTVTFTAQ
+31 TGDEGTVTFTAQ

-75 KVFGDETT
+75 PVFGDETT
-83 VVGEAEMVDLK
+83 VVGEAEMNNLK
-94 KSVTLKLTSG
+94 QTVSLKLTTG
-104 KSYDVIFWADATTDS
+104 KTYDVIFWADATTDS

-185 GLEVT
+185 GQEVT

-205 TGEVS
+205 TGEVA

-295 EPAFSGEFAHE
+295 EPAFATTNYNLGALYTASQIGGAVTLSDNVDFDRTIA
-306 VVSVSTFAA
+306 VQPGKTMSVNLNGKT
-315 LKAAAT
+315 
-321 AGGDVK
+321 VK
-327 LESAIDFTQVVTVDN
+327 NTT
-342 NKTLTV
+342 
-348 DLNKQNV
+348 
-355 ANAADLWDNP
+355 DLWENP

-452 VLNCLDEN
+452 VLNCYDAN
-460 RKNGT
+460 RENGT

-493 APGYASIPNGTAAD
+493 APGYASIADGTAAD
-507 GRTIWKVVPTVEAT
+507 GRTIWKVVPAVEAT

-563 LKLEPTETGSL
+563 LKLEPTETGDL

-594 APVLINPNPTTSQAA
+594 APVLISPNPTTSQAA

-615 QANSG
+615 QAYSG
-620 TVNIYDNVTLEGNSG
+620 IVNIYDNVTLEGNSG

-668 IYLQSIKPYREAYR
+668 IYLQSIKPWRGTYR

-687 IYGGVFETTGDAK
+687 IYGGIFETTGDAK

-738 TNFVAS
+738 TNFVAP

>member
-31 TGDDGTVTFTAQ
+31 TGDEGTVTFTAQ

-75 KVFGDETT
+75 PVFGDETT
-83 VVGEAEMVDLK
+83 VVGEAEMVNLK

-205 TGEVS
+205 TGKVA

-295 EPAFSGEFAHE
+295 EPAFATTNYNLGALYTASQIGGAVTLSDNVDFDRTIA
-306 VVSVSTFAA
+306 VQPGKTMSVNLNGKT
-315 LKAAAT
+315 
-321 AGGDVK
+321 VK
-327 LESAIDFTQVVTVDN
+327 NTT
-342 NKTLTV
+342 
-348 DLNKQNV
+348 
-355 ANAADLWDNP
+355 DLWENP

-425 LEGVAEIKGGTFEVQ
+425 TEGVAEIKGGTFEVQ

-460 RKNGT
+460 YKNGT

-493 APGYASIPNGTAAD
+493 APGYASIANGTAAD
-507 GRTIWKVVPTVEAT
+507 GRTIWKVVPAVEAT
-521 TEAEL
+521 TEAKL

-540 NISTATITTCHSKSN
+540 NINTATITTCHSKSN

-563 LKLEPTETGSL
+563 LKLEPTETGDL

-594 APVLINPNPTTSQAA
+594 APVLISPNPTTSQAA

-615 QANSG
+615 QAYSG
-620 TVNIYDNVTLEGNSG
+620 TVNIYDNVTIEGNSG
-635 AAGSYAL
+635 AAGSYA
-642 RLVNGTAN
+642 
-650 IYGGH
+650 
-655 FKTAGGLNGDSEC
+655 
-668 IYLQSIKPYREAYR
+668 
-682 QCNLN
+682 
-687 IYGGVFETTGDAK
+687 
-700 YLINCKDEPYKDGK
+700 
-714 CAIKIMGGIF
+714 
-724 VGFNPADNT
+724 
-733 AEGAH
+733 
-738 TNFVAS
+738 
-744 GYKSVETTYNG
+744 
-755 KQAWKVVKE
+755 

>member
-31 TGDDGTVTFTAQ
+31 TGDEGTVTFTAQ

-75 KVFGDETT
+75 PVFGDETT
-83 VVGEAEMVDLK
+83 VVGEAEMDNLK
-94 KSVTLKLTSG
+94 QTVSLKLTTG
-104 KSYDVIFWADATTDS
+104 KTYDVIFWADATTDS

-205 TGEVS
+205 TGKVA

-295 EPAFSGEFAHE
+295 EPAFATTNYNLGALYTASQIGGAVTLSDNVDFDRTIA
-306 VVSVSTFAA
+306 VQPGKTMSVNLNGKTV
-315 LKAAAT
+315 KNAT
-321 AGGDVK
+321 
-327 LESAIDFTQVVTVDN
+327 
-342 NKTLTV
+342 
-348 DLNKQNV
+348 
-355 ANAADLWDNP
+355 DLWENP

-385 SGDGDVIAKA
+385 SGDGDVIAKV
-395 NDCYAIDVQGGG
+395 NDCYAVDVQGGG
-407 HLVIEGGH
+407 HLVIDGGH

-425 LEGVAEIKGGTFEVQ
+425 TEGVAEIKGGTFEVQ

-460 RKNGT
+460 YKNGT

-493 APGYASIPNGTAAD
+493 APGYASIANGTAAD
-507 GRTIWKVVPTVEAT
+507 GRTIWKVVSAVEAT
-521 TEAEL
+521 TAEGL
-526 EGSFKRGS
+526 ETALTTRGKIVALGQDLEYAS
-534 VTAISS
+534 SISPARNTS
-540 NISTATITTCHSKSN
+540 LVMKNGA
-555 LVFKNGSV
+555 VFKSTNDDSNNINT
-563 LKLEPTETGSL
+563 LLSISATG
-574 YTLSVRKNSNLTIS
+574 VKIS
-588 GNGSII
+588 GNGTLEA
-594 APVLINPNPTTSQAA
+594 APNRPNHPSAVIEVRNGGSVDISGNLTFDAKGGSQANN
-609 AIEVGV
+609 AIK
-615 QANSG
+615 
-620 TVNIYDNVTLEGNSG
+620 IIK
-635 AAGSYAL
+635 
-642 RLVNGTAN
+642 GTAN
-650 IYGGH
+650 IHSGYFHTVGGAT
-655 FKTAGGLNGDSEC
+655 KESTSEC
-668 IYLQSIKPYREAYR
+668 IYLESGWAASSKA
-682 QCNLN
+682 NLN
-687 IYGGVFETTGDAK
+687 IYGGVFECDGDAT
-700 YLINCKDEPYKDGK
+700 YLINCKDEYRSK
-714 CAIKIMGGIF
+714 CTIKIMGGIF

-733 AEGAH
+733 ADGAH
-738 TNFVAS
+738 TNYVAP

>member
-31 TGDDGTVTFTAQ
+31 TGDEGTVTFTAQ

-83 VVGEAEMVDLK
+83 VVGEAEMVNLK

-205 TGEVS
+205 TGEVA

-263 SRTFTNVPVQR
+263 NRTFTNVPVQR

-295 EPAFSGEFAHE
+295 EPAFATTNYNLGALYTASQIGGAVTLSDNVDFDRTIA
-306 VVSVSTFAA
+306 VQPGKTMSVNLNGKT
-315 LKAAAT
+315 
-321 AGGDVK
+321 VK
-327 LESAIDFTQVVTVDN
+327 NTT
-342 NKTLTV
+342 
-348 DLNKQNV
+348 
-355 ANAADLWDNP
+355 DLWENP

-395 NDCYAIDVQGGG
+395 NDCYAVDVQDGG
-407 HLVIEGGH
+407 HLVIEDGH
-415 YNGNIHAVYV
+415 FNGNIHAVYV

-440 QKYPDAEKADEF
+440 QKYTDADKADEF
-452 VLNCLDEN
+452 VLNCYDAN

-480 GDCKAEGNGTNFV
+480 GDCKAEGDGTNFV

-507 GRTIWKVVPTVEAT
+507 GRTIWKVVPAVEAT

-563 LKLEPTETGSL
+563 LKLEPTETGDL

-594 APVLINPNPTTSQAA
+594 APVLISPNPTTSQAA

-615 QANSG
+615 QAYSG
-620 TVNIYDNVTLEGNSG
+620 IVNIYDNVTLEGNSG
-635 AAGSYAL
+635 AVGSYAL

-668 IYLQSIKPYREAYR
+668 IYLESIKPWGGTYR

-687 IYGGVFETTGDAK
+687 IFGGVFETTGDAK

-738 TNFVAS
+738 TNFVAP

-755 KQAWKVVKE
+755 KQAWKVIKE

>member
-31 TGDDGTVTFTAQ
+31 TGDEGTVTFTAQ

-83 VVGEAEMVDLK
+83 VVGEAEMNNLK
-94 KSVTLKLTSG
+94 QTVSLKLTTG
-104 KSYDVIFWADATTDS
+104 KTYDVIFWADATTDS

-205 TGEVS
+205 TGKVA

-295 EPAFSGEFAHE
+295 EPAFATTNYNLGALYTASQIGGAVTLSDNVDFDRTIA
-306 VVSVSTFAA
+306 VQPGKTMSVNLNGKT
-315 LKAAAT
+315 
-321 AGGDVK
+321 VK
-327 LESAIDFTQVVTVDN
+327 NTT
-342 NKTLTV
+342 
-348 DLNKQNV
+348 
-355 ANAADLWDNP
+355 DLWENP
-365 SVPNSWSLFS
+365 SVPDSWSLFS

-385 SGDGDVIAKA
+385 SGDGEVIAKA
-395 NDCYAIDVQGGG
+395 NDCYAVDVQDGG
-407 HLVIEGGH
+407 HLVIEDGH

-425 LEGVAEIKGGTFEVQ
+425 EEGTAEIKGGTFEVQ
-440 QKYPDAEKADEF
+440 QKYPDADKADEF
-452 VLNCLDEN
+452 VLNCYDAN

-493 APGYASIPNGTAAD
+493 ATGYASIPNGTAAD
-507 GRTIWKVVPTVEAT
+507 GRTIWKVVPAVEAT
-521 TEAEL
+521 TETEL
-526 EGSFKRGS
+526 ENGNTSFAINTSFTIGCAYLSNSRTKNISFTNSSVINADNSITQTFLIGKNSNVTISGRGKI
-534 VTAISS
+534 VGPTRASS
-540 NISTATITTCHSKSN
+540 NTATIW
-555 LVFKNGSV
+555 LANG
-563 LKLEPTETGSL
+563 
-574 YTLSVRKNSNLTIS
+574 
-588 GNGSII
+588 
-594 APVLINPNPTTSQAA
+594 
-609 AIEVGV
+609 
-615 QANSG
+615 G
-620 TVNIYDNVTLEGNSG
+620 TVNINGNMTIE
-635 AAGSYAL
+635 AGSGSSINNCI
-642 RLVNGTAN
+642 RIVKGTAN
-650 IYGGH
+650 IYDGYFHAGLDKNGG
-655 FKTAGGLNGDSEC
+655 ANAC
-668 IYLQSIKPYREAYR
+668 ILLTPGTSSSTSPA
-682 QCNLN
+682 NLN
-687 IYGGVFETTGDAK
+687 IYSGVFETDGNTPVINIQDGASANK
-700 YLINCKDEPYKDGK
+700 YNHVLIY
-714 CAIKIMGGIF
+714 GGTF
-724 VGFNPADNT
+724 VGFDPSIGDS
-733 AEGAH
+733 GANVP
-738 TNFVAS
+738 TFVAP

>member
-31 TGDDGTVTFTAQ
+31 TGDEGTVTFTAQ

-83 VVGEAEMVDLK
+83 VVGEAEMVNLK
-94 KSVTLKLTSG
+94 QTVSLKLTTG
-104 KSYDVIFWADATTDS
+104 KTYDVIFWADATTDS

-205 TGEVS
+205 TGKVS

-295 EPAFSGEFAHE
+295 EPAFATTNYNLGALYTASQIGGAVTLSDNVDFDRTIA
-306 VVSVSTFAA
+306 VQPGKTMSVNLNGKT
-315 LKAAAT
+315 
-321 AGGDVK
+321 VK
-327 LESAIDFTQVVTVDN
+327 NTT
-342 NKTLTV
+342 
-348 DLNKQNV
+348 
-355 ANAADLWDNP
+355 DLWENP

-395 NDCYAIDVQGGG
+395 NDCYAVDVQGGG

-415 YNGNIHAVYV
+415 FNGNIHAVYV
-425 LEGVAEIKGGTFEVQ
+425 EEGTAEIKGGTFEVQ
-440 QKYPDAEKADEF
+440 QKYPDADKADEF
-452 VLNCLDEN
+452 VLNCYDAN

-493 APGYASIPNGTAAD
+493 APGYASIPNGTATD
-507 GRTIWKVVPTVEAT
+507 GRTIWKVVPTVEAIT
-521 TEAEL
+521 GAEL

-534 VTAISS
+534 VTTIGT
-540 NISTATITTCHSKSN
+540 NISATETIVCKTKSN
-555 LVFKNGSV
+555 LVLKNGSV
-563 LKLEPTETGSL
+563 LKVEPTRNAQN
-574 YTLSVRKNSNLTIS
+574 YTLGAYGGSNLSIS

-594 APVLINPNPTTSQAA
+594 APVLINPNPTTSQAS
-609 AIEVGV
+609 AIEVGS
-615 QANSG
+615 ASKSG
-620 TVNIYDNVTLEGNSG
+620 TVNIYDNVTFEGNSG

-642 RLVNGTAN
+642 RLINGTAN

-655 FKTAGGLNGDSEC
+655 FKTAGGSSGNAEC
-668 IYLQSIKPYREAYR
+668 IYVQSSQPSRGAAYR

-738 TNFVAS
+738 TNFVAP

>member
-31 TGDDGTVTFTAQ
+31 TGDEGTVTFTAQ

-83 VVGEAEMVDLK
+83 VVGEAEMVNLK

-175 TDDFDAAKAS
+175 TDDFDAATIA
-185 GLEVT
+185 GLNLT
-190 QTEVVAKAFATLNLA
+190 QTQVKATAGDILNLA
-205 TGEVS
+205 TGKMEGT
-210 DEADRTFTMKAIPTA
+210 EATRTFKMKAIPTA
-225 SDGEFPVA
+225 DDGAFPVA
-233 GGYKYL
+233 GYKYL
-239 SMDYLLVGADKAT
+239 LMAYIPISDTKET
-252 VDVAFNYGGPQ
+252 VDMTFGYNGK
-263 SRTFTNVPVQR
+263 STFRSFTNVPLQR

-279 IYGSLLTNT
+279 IYGSLLTNSV
-288 TDFNVVI
+288 DFNVVI

-306 VVSVSTFAA
+306 VVSASTFAA
-315 LKAAAT
+315 LKAAVAN
-321 AGGDVK
+321 GQ
-327 LESAIDFTQVVTVDN
+327 SVDAE
-342 NKTLTV
+342 KTLVLSGGQSETLNLG
-348 DLNKQNV
+348 DLSISNKN
-355 ANAADLWDNP
+355 DIWSD
-365 SVPNSWSLFS
+365 SDWSLLS
-375 VRGTDSKLTL
+375 VRENSSLTIT
-385 SGDGDVIAKA
+385 SGAYIAKA
-395 NDCYAIDVQGGG
+395 NDCYAVDVQDGG
-407 HLVIEGGH
+407 HLVIEDGH

-425 LEGVAEIKGGTFEVQ
+425 EEGTAEIKGGTFEVQ

-452 VLNCLDEN
+452 VLNCYDAN

-507 GRTIWKVVPTVEAT
+507 GRTIWKVVPAVEAT
-521 TEAEL
+521 TAEGL
-526 EGSFKRGS
+526 ETALTTRGKIVALGQDLEYASSISPASNTSLVMKNGAVFKS
-534 VTAISS
+534 TNDDS
-540 NISTATITTCHSKSN
+540 NNINTLLSIST
-555 LVFKNGSV
+555 
-563 LKLEPTETGSL
+563 TG
-574 YTLSVRKNSNLTIS
+574 VKIS
-588 GNGSII
+588 GNGTLEA
-594 APVLINPNPTTSQAA
+594 APNRPNHPSAVIEVRNGGSVDISGNLTFDAKGGSQANN
-609 AIEVGV
+609 AIK
-615 QANSG
+615 
-620 TVNIYDNVTLEGNSG
+620 IIK
-635 AAGSYAL
+635 
-642 RLVNGTAN
+642 GTAN
-650 IYGGH
+650 IHSGYFHTVGGAT
-655 FKTAGGLNGDSEC
+655 KESTSEC
-668 IYLQSIKPYREAYR
+668 IYLESGWAASSKA
-682 QCNLN
+682 NLN
-687 IYGGVFETTGDAK
+687 IYGGVFECDGDAT
-700 YLINCKDEPYKDGK
+700 YLINCKDKYRSK

-733 AEGAH
+733 AEGAY
-738 TNFVAS
+738 TNFVAP

>member
-1 MKRYLLSTFTIAAA
+1 MKRYLLSSFTIAAA

-31 TGDDGTVTFTAQ
+31 TGDEGTVTFTAQ

-83 VVGEAEMVDLK
+83 VVGEAEMDNLK
-94 KSVTLKLTSG
+94 QTVSLKLTTG
-104 KSYDVIFWADATTDS
+104 KTYDVIFWADATTDS

-126 SQEVSVDYSKVNNN
+126 SREVSVDYSKVNNN

-205 TGEVS
+205 TGEVA
-210 DEADRTFTMKAIPTA
+210 DEAGRTFTMKAIPTA

-252 VDVAFNYGGPQ
+252 VDVVFNYGGPQ
-263 SRTFTNVPVQR
+263 NRTFTNVPVQR

-279 IYGSLLTNT
+279 IYGSLLTNA

-295 EPAFSGEFAHE
+295 EPAFATTNYNLGALYTASQIGGAVTLSDNVDFDRTIA
-306 VVSVSTFAA
+306 VQPGKTMSVNLNGKT
-315 LKAAAT
+315 
-321 AGGDVK
+321 VK
-327 LESAIDFTQVVTVDN
+327 NTT
-342 NKTLTV
+342 
-348 DLNKQNV
+348 
-355 ANAADLWDNP
+355 DLWENP

-375 VRGTDSKLTL
+375 VRGADSKLTL
-385 SGDGDVIAKA
+385 SGDGEVIAKA
-395 NDCYAIDVQGGG
+395 NDCYAVDVQDGG

-415 YNGNIHAVYV
+415 FNGNIHAVYV

-452 VLNCLDEN
+452 VLNCYDAN
-460 RKNGT
+460 RENGT

-493 APGYASIPNGTAAD
+493 ASGYASIANGTTAD
-507 GRTIWKVVPTVEAT
+507 GRTIWKVVPAVEAT
-521 TEAEL
+521 TGAEL

-534 VTAISS
+534 VTTIGT
-540 NISTATITTCHSKSN
+540 NISATETIVCKTKSN
-555 LVFKNGSV
+555 LVLKNGSV
-563 LKLEPTETGSL
+563 LKVEPTRNAQN
-574 YTLSVRKNSNLTIS
+574 YTLGAYGGSNLSIS

-594 APVLINPNPTTSQAA
+594 APILPNPTTSQAS
-609 AIEVGV
+609 AIEVGS
-615 QANSG
+615 ASKSG
-620 TVNIYDNVTLEGNSG
+620 TVNIYDNVTFEGNSG

-642 RLVNGTAN
+642 RLINGTAN

-655 FKTAGGLNGDSEC
+655 FKTAGGSNGDSEC
-668 IYLQSIKPYREAYR
+668 IYVQSAQPSRGAAYR

-738 TNFVAS
+738 TNFVAT

>member
-1 MKRYLLSTFTIAAA
+1 MKRYLLSSFTIAAA

-31 TGDDGTVTFTAQ
+31 TGDEGTVTFTAQ

-83 VVGEAEMVDLK
+83 VVGEAEMVNLK

-205 TGEVS
+205 TGEVA

-252 VDVAFNYGGPQ
+252 VDVVFNYGGPQ
-263 SRTFTNVPVQR
+263 NRTFTNVPVQR

-295 EPAFSGEFAHE
+295 EPAFATTNYNLGALYTASQIGGAVTLSDNVDFDRTIA
-306 VVSVSTFAA
+306 VQPGKTMSVNLNGKT
-315 LKAAAT
+315 
-321 AGGDVK
+321 VK
-327 LESAIDFTQVVTVDN
+327 NTT
-342 NKTLTV
+342 
-348 DLNKQNV
+348 
-355 ANAADLWDNP
+355 DLWENP

-375 VRGTDSKLTL
+375 VRGADSKLTL
-385 SGDGDVIAKA
+385 SGDGEVIAKA
-395 NDCYAIDVQGGG
+395 NDCYAVDVQGGG
-407 HLVIEGGH
+407 HLVIEDGH
-415 YNGNIHAVYV
+415 FNGNIHAVYV

-452 VLNCLDEN
+452 VLNCYDTN
-460 RKNGT
+460 RRNGT

-480 GDCKAEGNGTNFV
+480 GDCKAEGDGTNFV
-493 APGYASIPNGTAAD
+493 ASGYASIANGTAAD
-507 GRTIWKVVPTVEAT
+507 GRTIWKVVSAVEAT
-521 TEAEL
+521 TETEL
-526 EGSFKRGS
+526 EGSFKSGS

-540 NISTATITTCHSKSN
+540 NISTATITTCNSKSN
-555 LVFKNGSV
+555 LIFKNGSV

-615 QANSG
+615 QAYSG
-620 TVNIYDNVTLEGNSG
+620 IVNIYDNVTLEGNSG

-668 IYLQSIKPYREAYR
+668 IYLQSIKPWRGTYR

-738 TNFVAS
+738 TNFVAP